1 MCLIEMIL
9 QVNCSCTCGKE
20 NRLDNMSKMPQK
32 LAYSR
37 TGQQPVFYGHW
48 YLTIT
53 ICGANQHMKN
63 LYDQIN
69 SYEIYMKPRMQ
80 VVR

>member
-1 MCLIEMIL
+1 MIL
-9 QVNCSCTCGKE
+9 QADCSSCTCGKQ
-20 NRLDNMSKMPQK
+20 NWLDMSKMPQK
-32 LAYSR
+32 LAYNR
-37 TGQQPVFYGHW
+37 KWDNHFFYGHW
-48 YLTIT
+48 HLTIT